1 MFHYTSPL
9 QLSNGLQLHV
19 CKDNSFPVVS
29 TALILD
35 IGSKDELPEQHGW
48 AHLCEHLLFTGT
60 NQVPDFDKAL
70 SQYGGMSNAW
80 TSCDATVLF
89 CSGPKNILELIFF
102 LESERIQNIHHTLHK
117 SNFSSEKNVVL
128 NEYSEQVIDIPFGKF
143 LESQEGRFFGS
154 SHPYGH
160 SVIGSRKTIRK
171 CTYKGIRSFL
181 KKYQNLRNAHLLI
194 VGDVCIEDV
203 ERYTKQYFDHFP
215 QMENTPL
222 QCPDFDQNSN
232 IYIEKGK
239 QTQNMLRLDWRL
251 PESDS
256 NTISMFEA
264 IANWLESDAGPLY
277 QELASKKGWSN
288 EIICEVEK
296 KRHALSFSISIYF
309 SSEQSYEEIQ
319 SCVLSHIYELDSI
332 PIKKC
337 EMQLQRN
344 ILSGLE
350 HFDSRCE
357 YLASLLET
365 GQNLEEVLQ
374 KVHHFT
380 LQPER
385 FMECMAIIKSGKPMV
400 MVGQSNL

>member
-1 MFHYTSPL
+1 MRGFWTEF
-9 QLSNGLQLHV
+9 QTR
-19 CKDNSFPVVS
+19 C
-29 TALILD
+29 IL
-35 IGSKDELPEQHGW
+35 L
-48 AHLCEHLLFTGT
+48 
-60 NQVPDFDKAL
+60 
-70 SQYGGMSNAW
+70 
-80 TSCDATVLF
+80 
-89 CSGPKNILELIFF
+89 
-102 LESERIQNIHHTLHK
+102 TL
-117 SNFSSEKNVVL
+117 
-128 NEYSEQVIDIPFGKF
+128 DIPFGKF

-171 CTYKGIRSFL
+171 CTFKGIRSFL
-181 KKYQNLRNAHLLI
+181 QKYQNLSNAHLLV
-194 VGDVCIEDV
+194 VGDVCIEEV
-203 ERYTKQYFDHFP
+203 EEYTKQYFEHFP
-215 QMENTPL
+215 KMANTPL
-222 QCPDFDQNSN
+222 QYQDFDQNSN

-239 QTQNMLRLDWRL
+239 QTQNMLRLDWKL
-251 PESDS
+251 PDSNS
-256 NTISMFEA
+256 NTINMFEA

-277 QELASKKGWSN
+277 QVLAIKKGWSN
-288 EIICEVEK
+288 EIICEVDK

-319 SCVLSHIYELDSI
+319 RCVLSHIHKLDTI
-332 PIKKC
+332 PLKKC

-357 YLASLLET
+357 YLASLLEM

-374 KVHHFT
+374 KIHHFT

-385 FMECMAIIKSGKPMV
+385 FVECIAIIKSGKPMI